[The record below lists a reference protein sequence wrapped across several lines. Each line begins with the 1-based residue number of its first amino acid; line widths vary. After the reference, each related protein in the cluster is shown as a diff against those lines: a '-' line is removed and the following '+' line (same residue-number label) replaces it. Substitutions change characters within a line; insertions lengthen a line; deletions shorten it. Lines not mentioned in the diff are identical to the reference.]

1 MSAITEFDGVVGE
14 IKELVDGIYDN
25 IYILEDKFEELFEVA
40 KEQGASKEVFE
51 IINKCSNV
59 VYDFQMN
66 SDFSKVDDELEHA
79 NELMEY

>member
-25 IYILEDKFEELFEVA
+25 IYILEDKFEELFKVA

>member
-25 IYILEDKFEELFEVA
+25 IDILEDKFEELFKVA
-40 KEQGASKEVFE
+40 KEQGASKEVLE
-51 IINKCSNV
+51 IIHKCSNV

-79 NELMEY
+79 NELMED